1 MIVATT
7 PRHYRTL
14 FDNSLG
20 DSERAAIV
28 ESLDHVLRA
37 AVTKQLATY
46 SHLRPHRDDILQ
58 DVRLALWQA
67 SDKYERRK
75 SQPATWATHVANRV
89 VLRWASNQRDDHKTA
104 GLTDA
109 ESLTTGIDGD
119 AIPDPNSSGVE
130 SGDDAGDAGEHG
142 GDGGDEEAVELARLL
157 GEDDFTRRLRDADPY
172 FSALHRAVQVALL
185 EPYVRRKSATVQSIL
200 RYAMEERSA
209 EEIAAELG
217 CTVKTVRLIVSRTIA
232 DWNKCG
238 AGGDRKR
245 AERSERPHLFSMY
258 ERKDV

>member
-7 PRHYRTL
+7 PRHSRTL

-20 DSERAAIV
+20 GSERAALV

-58 DVRLALWQA
+58 DVRLAVWQA
-67 SDKYERRK
+67 SDQYDRQM

-89 VLRWASNQRDDHKTA
+89 VLRWASNQRDDHEAA
-104 GLTDA
+104 GSTDA

-119 AIPDPNSSGVE
+119 TIPDPLSSELE
-130 SGDDAGDAGEHG
+130 SCGEADDAEDRGS
-142 GDGGDEEAVELARLL
+142 DGGDDEAGNYVSPVDA
-157 GEDDFTRRLRDADPY
+157 ADPY
-172 FSALHRAVQVALL
+172 FSALHRAVQVAML